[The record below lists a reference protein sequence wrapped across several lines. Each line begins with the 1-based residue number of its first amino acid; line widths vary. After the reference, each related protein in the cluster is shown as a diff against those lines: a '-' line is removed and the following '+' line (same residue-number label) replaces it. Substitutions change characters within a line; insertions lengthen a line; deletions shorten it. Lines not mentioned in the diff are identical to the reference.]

1 MEASGGRGGW
11 VGKEKPT
18 SWQIT
23 FYFKIYVF
31 ALLKERVWCKNAKKT
46 EIVEDQQ
53 ENREASFFGW
63 IKKHVDLSSSTAA
76 CRGEGKV
83 MDTL

>member
-1 MEASGGRGGW
+1 MEVEG
-11 VGKEKPT
+11 VGLVK
-18 SWQIT
+18 
-23 FYFKIYVF
+23 
-31 ALLKERVWCKNAKKT
+31 KNQQVDKLHFISKYMYLHFWRKGFDAKMQKKT